1 MSATQRSPNVHVPAN
16 NTRQGWGIVLL
27 VVLLTL
33 ALDAGAYLIHKATYR
48 NPVHPSAQV
57 PNTNAA
63 EH

>member
-1 MSATQRSPNVHVPAN
+1 MSVIQHSRAVHVPAN
-16 NTRQGWGIVLL
+16 NTRQGWGVVLF

-33 ALDAGAYLIHKATYR
+33 ALDFGAYMIHKATYR
-48 NPVHPSAQV
+48 NPVHPSSQQ

>member
-1 MSATQRSPNVHVPAN
+1 MSVIQHSPNVHVPAN
-16 NTRQGWGIVLL
+16 NTRQGWGVVLF

-33 ALDAGAYLIHKATYR
+33 ALDFGAYMVHKAHYR
-48 NPVHPSAQV
+48 NPVHPSAQE

>member
-1 MSATQRSPNVHVPAN
+1 MSVIQHSPNVHVPAN
-16 NTRQGWGIVLL
+16 NTRQGWGIVVL

-33 ALDAGAYLIHKATYR
+33 ALDLSAYMIHKATYR